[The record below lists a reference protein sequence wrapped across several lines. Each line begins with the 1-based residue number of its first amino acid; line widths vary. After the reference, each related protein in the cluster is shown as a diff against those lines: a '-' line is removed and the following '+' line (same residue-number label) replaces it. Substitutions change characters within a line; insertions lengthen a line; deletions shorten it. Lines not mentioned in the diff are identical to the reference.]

1 MPATDFTILGGDKR
15 IAYIAPVLAARGYRI
30 TCFHTSSIPLEN
42 NPAICHV
49 SSIKKALENTSVII
63 AGIPFAQNDLLY
75 CEQES
80 APVHISQLQRYLRK
94 HHKLFGGVIPDGF
107 RKTCEE
113 RGIACY
119 DFMSDEPLTL
129 SNAVS
134 TAEGAILEA
143 LKNKGTT
150 LHRSDTL
157 ILGYGRCGRI
167 LTDKLRGLSAKVTV
181 CSADHSELA
190 LALAL
195 GADSLPLAE
204 LASHIGKYE
213 YIFNTIPACVLD
225 RKCLEK
231 ITPSSLVIDIASNR
245 SGADYTAAR
254 ELGTPI
260 LFCPGLP
267 GKYAPQSSAKHLTD
281 YILNYCDLPVPEV
294 ISKSI

>member
-30 TCFHTSSIPLEN
+30 TCFHTASIPLEST
-42 NPAICHV
+42 PAICHV

-119 DFMSDEPLTL
+119 DFMSDEPLAL

-150 LHRSDTL
+150 LHHSDTL

-181 CSADHSELA
+181 CSADHNELA

-213 YIFNTIPACVLD
+213 YIFNTIPACILD

-231 ITPSSLVIDIASNR
+231 ITPASLVIDIASNR
-245 SGADYTAAR
+245 SGANYTAAR

-281 YILNYCDLPVPEV
+281 YILNYCDLPVPQAT
-294 ISKSI
+294 SKSI

>member
-42 NPAICHV
+42 TPAICHV

-119 DFMSDEPLTL
+119 DFMSDEPLAL

-143 LKNKGTT
+143 LRN
-150 LHRSDTL
+150 S
-157 ILGYGRCGRI
+157 I
-167 LTDKLRGLSAKVTV
+167 TV
-181 CSADHSELA
+181 M
-190 LALAL
+190 
-195 GADSLPLAE
+195 
-204 LASHIGKYE
+204 
-213 YIFNTIPACVLD
+213 F
-225 RKCLEK
+225 
-231 ITPSSLVIDIASNR
+231 
-245 SGADYTAAR
+245 
-254 ELGTPI
+254 
-260 LFCPGLP
+260 
-267 GKYAPQSSAKHLTD
+267 
-281 YILNYCDLPVPEV
+281 
-294 ISKSI
+294 